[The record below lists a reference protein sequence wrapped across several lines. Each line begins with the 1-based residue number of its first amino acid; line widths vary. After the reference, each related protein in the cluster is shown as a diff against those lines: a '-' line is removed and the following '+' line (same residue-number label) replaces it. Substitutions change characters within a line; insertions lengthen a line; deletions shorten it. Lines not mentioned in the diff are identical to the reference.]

1 MAEVAVNIDAK
12 SQESLLFSLMRYHE
26 QANRRKRRLVFAYI
40 HNTTHE
46 PTVIIAG
53 C

>member
-12 SQESLLFSLMRYHE
+12 SQESQLFSLMRYHE
-26 QANRRKRRLVFAYI
+26 RANRRKRRLVFAYI
-40 HNTTHE
+40 HTTHE